1 MEVASINL
9 KSSTADCEE
18 NPKIEWNKF
27 DLSINYKNWSNES
40 VTLKFFDVPHFK
52 MVSSDEL
59 SVSTLSDDCVYEVK
73 NSELIASLIKCGEI
87 TKEEEFKH
95 WFVGFNEIGSFI
107 EVVFRGFDEK

>member
-18 NPKIEWNKF
+18 NPKIEWNIF
-27 DLSINYKNWSNES
+27 DLSIRYENWNNES

-59 SVSTLSDDCVYEVK
+59 TVSTLSDDCIYEVK
-73 NSELIASLIKCGEI
+73 NSELIASLIKCCEI
-87 TKEEEFKH
+87 TKEEEFEH

-107 EVVFRGFDEK
+107 EIVFRGFEET